1 MTRLAGQEV
10 LSSESSIRDTQL
22 LVAPS
27 RDYSFLTIRETV
39 SEMEKSECQMRTRP
53 LLQFIAD
60 WNWLSHRRSEMLEE
74 PPDGTAELFLRAAAA
89 SVVHALCDRDGIEL
103 PTWADGLHSGKE
115 VTLLGDPITTP
126 FRERVK
132 SKAPEVCQEHGVYFE
147 AEEIL
152 LPQQRN

>member
-1 MTRLAGQEV
+1 MTRLAGAEV
-10 LSSESSIRDTQL
+10 LF
-22 LVAPS
+22 APS
-27 RDYSFLTIRETV
+27 RDYPFLTIRETV
-39 SEMEKSECQMRTRP
+39 AEMEKGECQMRTRP

-60 WNWLSHRRSEMLEE
+60 WNCLSHRRGEMLME
-74 PPDGTAELFLRAAAA
+74 PPDDTAELFLQAAAA

-103 PTWADGLHSGKE
+103 PTWADGLHNGKE

-132 SKAPEVCQEHGVYFE
+132 SKAPEACREHGVYFE

-152 LPQQRN
+152 LPSQRN

>member
-1 MTRLAGQEV
+1 MTRLEGKKV
-10 LSSESSIRDTQL
+10 LLSETSIRGTQL

-39 SEMEKSECQMRTRP
+39 AEMEKGECQMRTRP

-60 WNWLSHRRSEMLEE
+60 WNWLSNRRGEMLAE
-74 PPDGTAELFLRAAAA
+74 PPDDTAELFLRAAAA

-103 PTWADGLHSGKE
+103 PTWADGLHNGKE
-115 VTLLGDPITTP
+115 VTLLGDPITTS

-147 AEEIL
+147 AEETL